1 MIHLRNIT
9 KTYNDKLALD
19 KVDLTVNSGEV
30 IALIGDNGAGK
41 TTLLKILLSE
51 VAPDEG
57 VVEINDIVV
66 GYVPQEAVNQDKSI
80 NQSFGKQE
88 PWRIDYALGLVGL
101 EGSEFKKVKQ
111 LSGGQKTRLAIAQV
125 LIQDPQP
132 SVLLLDEP
140 TNNIDSDGLNW
151 LEQFIK
157 NFSGAILLVSH
168 DRHFINMTANV
179 VIELKDAKLLRYGGD
194 YDFYKLQ
201 KEIEYQAEL
210 KKYEQS
216 VEKRQQLERV
226 LREKQDRARKGI
238 RNQKKRDNDKA
249 QFDWHQNNV
258 QRSFG
263 SQSRAMQ
270 TRLDQLDDL
279 TKPESSRNYKLK
291 LSSRPAHFKK
301 LIEAK
306 SIGKKFGTNVVFT
319 ETSLLIRGGERW
331 HVSGLNGSGKST
343 LLSIL
348 SGTIL
353 PDYGEIKRAENVS
366 IGYYSQEL
374 KSFSKDI
381 SGLDSLSSTPATKTE
396 IIRCAASMGLSFKDL
411 AKKFSELSRGQQ
423 AKLAF
428 IELLLA
434 NHDVII
440 LDEPTNHLD
449 IATKERLET
458 ALNDY
463 QGALVVAS
471 HDKYFIDMIKLN
483 KKLVLTIPNK

>member
-9 KTYNDKLALD
+9 KTYNDKLILD

-51 VAPDEG
+51 VLPDEG
-57 VVEINDIVV
+57 VVELNDMVV

-101 EGSEFKKVKQ
+101 EESDSKKVKD

-125 LIQDPQP
+125 LAKDPQP

-140 TNNIDSDGLNW
+140 TNNIDWQGLDW

-157 NFSGAILLVSH
+157 SFSGAILLVSH

-179 VIELKDAKLLRYGGD
+179 VIELNDAKLNRYGGD

-216 VEKRQQLERV
+216 VEKRRQLERV
-226 LREKQDRARKGI
+226 LSEKQDRARKGI
-238 RNQKKRDNDKA
+238 RNQKMRDNDKA

-270 TRLDQLDDL
+270 TRIDQLDNVK
-279 TKPESSRNYKLK
+279 KPESIKNYKLK
-291 LSSRPAHFKK
+291 LPSKPTHVKK
-301 LIEAK
+301 LIETK
-306 SIGKKFGTNVVFT
+306 SISKKFGRNVVFT
-319 ETSLLIRGGERW
+319 DTSLIIRGGERW
-331 HVSGLNGSGKST
+331 HIRGLNGSGKST

-348 SGTIL
+348 SGTIS
-353 PDYGEIKRAENVS
+353 PDSGEVKRAEDLS
-366 IGYYSQEL
+366 IGYYSQEV
-374 KSFSKDI
+374 KSFSKY
-381 SGLDSLSSTPATKTE
+381 SSSLALLSSTLATKTE
-396 IIRCAASMGLSFKDL
+396 IIRCAASMGLGIQDL
-411 AKKFSELSRGQQ
+411 SKKVSELSRGQQ

-428 IELLLA
+428 TELLLA
-434 NHDVII
+434 NHGVII

-449 IATKERLET
+449 IATKERLEC

-471 HDKYFIDMIKLN
+471 HDKYFVVKVGLN
-483 KKLVLTIPNK
+483 KSINL

>member
-9 KTYNDKLALD
+9 KTYNDRLVLD
-19 KVDLTVNSGEV
+19 KVDLTVNPGEV

-41 TTLLKILLSE
+41 TTLLKILLGE
-51 VAPDEG
+51 VLLDEG
-57 VVEINDIVV
+57 VVEINDMVV
-66 GYVPQEAVNQDKSI
+66 GYVPQEAVNQDKPI
-80 NQSFGKQE
+80 NQSFGEQE
-88 PWRIDYALGLVGL
+88 PWRIDYALELVGL
-101 EGSEFKKVKQ
+101 EGSDSKTVKQ

-125 LIQDPQP
+125 LIKDPQP

-140 TNNIDSDGLNW
+140 TNNIDSEGLNW

-157 NFSGAILLVSH
+157 NFYGAILLVSH

-179 VIELKDAKLLRYGGD
+179 VIELKDAKLSRYGGN

-216 VEKRQQLERV
+216 VDKRQQLERV

-270 TRLDQLDDL
+270 TRLDQLDDV
-279 TKPESSRNYKLK
+279 TKPESGRNYNLK
-291 LSSRPAHFKK
+291 LPSKPTHLKK

-306 SIGKKFGTNVVFT
+306 SISKKFGTDIVFT
-319 ETSLLIRGGERW
+319 DTSLLVRGGERW

-348 SGTIL
+348 SGTIS
-353 PDYGEIKRAENVS
+353 PDSGEVKRAEDLS

-374 KSFSKDI
+374 KNSNQDI
-381 SGLDSLSSTPATKTE
+381 SGLDLFSSTTATKTE
-396 IIRCAASMGLSFKDL
+396 IIRCAASMGLSPKDL

-428 IELLLA
+428 TELLLA

-449 IATKERLET
+449 IATKERLED

-471 HDKYFIDMIKLN
+471 HDKYFVNKVGLN
-483 KKLVLTIPNK
+483 KSINLKL